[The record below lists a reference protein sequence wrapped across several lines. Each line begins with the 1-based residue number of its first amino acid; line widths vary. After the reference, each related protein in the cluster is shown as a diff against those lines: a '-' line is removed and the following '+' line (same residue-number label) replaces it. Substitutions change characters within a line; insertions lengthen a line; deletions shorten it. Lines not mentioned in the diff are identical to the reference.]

1 MYWAYMICAIL
12 GAILIRLPKMLAEE
26 NREEDLNPI
35 VMGLVRNMG
44 WILIFVVLIL
54 LILPSGNDR

>member
-44 WILIFVVLIL
+44 WILIFAAIL
-54 LILPSGNDR
+54 LLLIHAME

>member
-1 MYWAYMICAIL
+1 MYWAFMICSIL

-44 WILIFVVLIL
+44 WILIFAAIL
-54 LILPSGNDR
+54 LLLIHAME

>member
-1 MYWAYMICAIL
+1 
-12 GAILIRLPKMLAEE
+12 MLAEE

-44 WILIFVVLIL
+44 WILIFAAIL
-54 LILPSGNDR
+54 LLLIHAME

>member
-1 MYWAYMICAIL
+1 MYWAYMICLIL

-44 WILIFVVLIL
+44 WILIFAAIL
-54 LILPSGNDR
+54 LLLIHAME